1 MDEPTDD
8 EVEAAIREYDSVR
21 LVDLA
26 NTPEEVTL

>member
-8 EVEAAIREYDSVR
+8 EVEAAIREYDHVQ

-26 NTPEEVTL
+26 DTPEEVTL